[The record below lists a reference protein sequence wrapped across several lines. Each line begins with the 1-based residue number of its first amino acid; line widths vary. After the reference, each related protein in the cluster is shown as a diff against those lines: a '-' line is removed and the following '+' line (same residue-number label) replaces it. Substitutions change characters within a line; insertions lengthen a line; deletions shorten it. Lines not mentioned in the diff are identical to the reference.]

1 MNNICYLGMDG
12 AWSQAVV
19 TGGSIEVYQLL
30 EEQNL
35 WQSEPKCHFL
45 PVAAELGRLDFA
57 KLAVRNGW
65 DAYPASKEQ
74 PSDLTCSDRT
84 VPYRD
89 DVRYIALLCA
99 IVSGHKNISYAG

>member
-1 MNNICYLGMDG
+1 MDG